1 MKDRIQEPVSGY
13 FTKRITD
20 KSQTEIV
27 NFSSISTGYI
37 NSIPGEDYN
46 FNYFIRSI
54 KCSYFIPSVAEKPF
68 REYEL
73 TDTTDKK
80 RSKDIE
86 FARLYNDKTFDSY
99 SRPYAIKLIISIERN
114 NETEVLS
121 EVLLYNSSIRLNL
134 PLDQYLGSQVVD
146 RDCKIL
152 ARVSS
157 INNRGTQDEIIIS
170 GSFTG
175 NINYTFDSGTMV
187 NQHYYP

>member
-1 MKDRIQEPVSGY
+1 MI
-13 FTKRITD
+13 
-20 KSQTEIV
+20 
-27 NFSSISTGYI
+27 
-37 NSIPGEDYN
+37 
-46 FNYFIRSI
+46 
-54 KCSYFIPSVAEKPF
+54 
-68 REYEL
+68 L
-73 TDTTDKK
+73 
-80 RSKDIE
+80 
-86 FARLYNDKTFDSY
+86 
-99 SRPYAIKLIISIERN
+99 SIERN
-114 NETEVLS
+114 GESEVLG

-134 PLDQYLGSQVVD
+134 PLEQYLGSQVVD